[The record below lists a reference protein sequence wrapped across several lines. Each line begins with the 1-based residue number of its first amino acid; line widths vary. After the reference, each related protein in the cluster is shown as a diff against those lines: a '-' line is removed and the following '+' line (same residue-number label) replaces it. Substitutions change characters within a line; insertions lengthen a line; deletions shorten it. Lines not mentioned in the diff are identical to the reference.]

1 MKIIEDEGFCT
12 SCGIFVE
19 YRRGE
24 EDYSLLS
31 KDLDNYKKYK
41 DVYVYKC
48 PNCGFIS
55 SDISC
60 EEGVLCSDVKD
71 SYEYKQLLDY
81 AYLKGIDKELYEYH
95 SNDIMAN
102 YLEAYSL
109 VLLKMKDF
117 EKYIRAINKAI
128 ELKEV
133 MIRKYK
139 KSQDELGGEE
149 ENDDKYEKLYE
160 LIKESISTNRKQIDY
175 YYDFIESK
183 NVFLNLVYIENL
195 IAQNKQQQANSLFEK
210 INKKYKLSDDLKT
223 YIQQKLN

>member
-12 SCGIFVE
+12 SCGIFGE

-175 YYDFIESK
+175 YYDFVESK

-195 IAQNKQQQANSLFEK
+195 IAQNKQQQAKSLFEK